1 MKAAIC
7 TSLRRVLGP
16 DWSLKAEHAAA
27 FDIAA
32 RLKADWAGTLAVLLG
47 LTLLSMWIVH
57 PAISLVWCFLILQNE
72 WVERRFAFHQRPDA
86 PFGNRQLIHLVL
98 QRTSGTFFWVMGAL
112 VLVAGEP
119 SHRLLGLTL
128 LIGIMVH
135 VSLVYNT
142 SRIQTLTTGLPCLAG
157 FVGATIITL
166 FDRQLTLDHK
176 VITVFAIVAIFGYMM
191 TATVQNLKIRDR
203 LKSLVSEKTRLAA
216 EDPLTGLQNRRSF
229 VELVAAQKSTGRPLT
244 LVFIDLD
251 RFKPLNDQYGHAVG
265 DQVLMEIGRRL
276 NEQPKMLGAARLGGD
291 EFAALFAAPGEANLE
306 DLQIRALHSSL
317 TAPIQSVSGDVS
329 VGASLGWVRAGGES
343 TSVSEVLHSADVAM
357 RRAKVEHLGV
367 AEFDPVIDQAAL
379 ASSAIEIA
387 FRHAL
392 ANGRIRTALQPI
404 VSVRSG
410 QIVTMELLA
419 RWPNSGFPRDPA
431 PQDFIP
437 IAERLGLLN
446 DMLWSTLNQ
455 ALPALFGT
463 SWSLAINVSPSQL
476 TSRNFLR
483 KLSGVIAEHG
493 IAPQRIE
500 LEITEEVAFRN
511 VVENCAVLEQAR
523 ALGFRVVLDDF
534 GAGYSSLAMLDRLP
548 LDKIK
553 LDRAF
558 VGELRDRGATQ
569 KILKATMLLAHEL
582 GISCTVEGIES
593 AETAALVASFGC
605 DQMQGYWVGMPE
617 LVEPRHQLLELAS

>member
-1 MKAAIC
+1 MNASIS
-7 TSLRRVLGP
+7 TFLRRLLGS
-16 DWSLKAEHAAA
+16 DWSFEAEHAAA

-32 RLKADWAGTLAVLLG
+32 RLEADWRGRLVVLVG

-57 PAISLVWCFLILQNE
+57 PAISFVWCFLILQNE
-72 WVERRFAFHQRPDA
+72 WVERRFVFHQRLDV
-86 PFGNRQLIHLVL
+86 PFGRPQLVRLIL
-98 QRTSGTFFWVMGAL
+98 QRTSGTLFWVFGAL
-112 VLVAGEP
+112 FFIAQEP

-135 VSLVYNT
+135 VSLLYNT
-142 SRIQTLTTGLPCLAG
+142 SRIQTLTTGIPCLMG
-157 FVGATIITL
+157 FVAATFIAL
-166 FDRQLTLDHK
+166 LDPELKSDQK
-176 VITVFAIVAIFGYMM
+176 VITVFAIIAIFGYMM

-203 LKSLVSEKTRLAA
+203 LKNLVTEKTRLAA

-229 VELVAAQKSTGRPLT
+229 VELVAAQKGTGRPLT

-276 NEQPKMLGAARLGGD
+276 IEQPDILGAARLGGD
-291 EFAALFAAPGEANLE
+291 EFAALFAAPEEAQSA
-306 DLQIRALHSSL
+306 DLQIQTLHNCL
-317 TAPIQSVSGDVS
+317 TAAIHSVSGDVS
-329 VGASLGWVRAGGES
+329 VGASMGWVSAGGEG
-343 TSVSEVLHSADVAM
+343 TTVSDVLHSADVAM

-392 ANGRIRTALQPI
+392 AKGRIRTALQPI
-404 VSVRSG
+404 VSVDSG

-446 DMLWSTLNQ
+446 EMLWSTLNQ
-455 ALPALFGT
+455 ALPALAGT

-476 TSRNFLR
+476 TARNFLL
-483 KLSGVIAEHG
+483 KLGSIIAQHG
-493 IAPQRIE
+493 IPPQRIE
-500 LEITEEVAFRN
+500 LEITEEVAFRS
-511 VVENCAVLEQAR
+511 VMENCAVLEQAR

-558 VGELRDRGATQ
+558 VGELKDRATTQ
-569 KILKATMLLAHEL
+569 KILKATMSLAREL
-582 GISCTVEGIES
+582 GISCTVEGIEC

-605 DQMQGYWVGMPE
+605 DQIQGYWVGMPE
-617 LVEPRHQLLELAS
+617 LVEPREHRLDLAS

>member
-1 MKAAIC
+1 MKAAFC
-7 TSLRRVLGP
+7 TSLRRGLGP
-16 DWSLKAEHAAA
+16 DWSLTAEHAAA

-32 RLKADWAGTLAVLLG
+32 RLRADWAARLVVLLG
-47 LTLLSMWIVH
+47 LTVLSMWIVH

-72 WVERRFAFHQRPDA
+72 WIERRFAFHQRLDA
-86 PFGNRQLIHLVL
+86 PFGSRQLFRLIL
-98 QRTSGTFFWVMGAL
+98 QSTSGTLFWVMGAL
-112 VLVAGEP
+112 VFIAGEP

-135 VSLVYNT
+135 VSLLYNT

-166 FDRQLTLDHK
+166 LDPQLTLDHK
-176 VITVFAIVAIFGYMM
+176 VITVFAIVAIFDYMM

-203 LKSLVSEKTRLAA
+203 LRNLVTEKTRLAA

-229 VELVAAQKSTGRPLT
+229 VDLVTTQKSTGRPMI
-244 LVFIDLD
+244 LVLIDLD

-265 DQVLMEIGRRL
+265 DQVLREIGRRL
-276 NEQPKMLGAARLGGD
+276 NEQPDILGAARLGGD
-291 EFAALFAAPGEANLE
+291 EFAALLAAPAEADTDHRWML
-306 DLQIRALHSSL
+306 ALHNGL
-317 TAPIQSVSGDVS
+317 TAPIQSNSGDVS
-329 VGASLGWVRAGGES
+329 VGVSIGWVRAGGDS
-343 TSVSEVLHSADVAM
+343 TTVSEVLHSADVAM
-357 RRAKVEHLGV
+357 RRAKLEHLGV
-367 AEFDPVIDQAAL
+367 AAFDPVIDQAAL
-379 ASSAIEIA
+379 TSSAIEIA

-392 ANGRIRTALQPI
+392 ENGRIRAALQPI
-404 VSVRSG
+404 VSVGTG

-419 RWPNSGFPRDPA
+419 RWPQSGFPRDPA

-455 ALPALFGT
+455 ALPALAGT

-483 KLSGVIAEHG
+483 KLGGVIAQHG
-493 IAPQRIE
+493 ITLQRVE

-511 VVENCAVLEQAR
+511 VMENCAVLEQAR
-523 ALGFRVVLDDF
+523 PLGFRVVLDDF

-553 LDRAF
+553 LDRGF
-558 VGELRDRGATQ
+558 VGELRDRAATQ
-569 KILKATMLLAHEL
+569 KILKATMSLAHEL

-593 AETAALVASFGC
+593 AETAALVASFEC
-605 DQMQGYWVGMPE
+605 DQFQGYWVGMPE
-617 LVEPRHQLLELAS
+617 LVEPHHHLLDLAS

>member
-1 MKAAIC
+1 MTASFS
-7 TSLRRVLGP
+7 TFLRRLLGP
-16 DWSLKAEHAAA
+16 DWSLEAEHAAA

-32 RLKADWAGTLAVLLG
+32 RLKADWWGRLVVLLG

-57 PAISLVWCFLILQNE
+57 PAISLVWCMLILRNE
-72 WVERRFAFHQRPDA
+72 WVERRLVFQQRRDA
-86 PFGNRQLIHLVL
+86 PFGKPQLVRLIL
-98 QRTSGTFFWVMGAL
+98 QRTSGTLYWVLGAL
-112 VLVAGEP
+112 VFIAQEP

-135 VSLVYNT
+135 VSLLYNT
-142 SRIQTLTTGLPCLAG
+142 SRIQTLSTGIPCLLG
-157 FVGATIITL
+157 FVAATVVTL
-166 FDRQLTLDHK
+166 FDPDLTFDHK
-176 VITVFAIVAIFGYMM
+176 VITVFAIIAIFGYMM
-191 TATVQNLKIRDR
+191 TATIQNLKIRDR
-203 LKSLVSEKTRLAA
+203 LMDLVSEKTRLAA

-229 VELVAAQKSTGRPLT
+229 VELVTAQKSTGRPLS

-265 DQVLMEIGRRL
+265 DQVLMEIGQRL
-276 NEQPKMLGAARLGGD
+276 TGQPDILGAARLGGD
-291 EFAALFAAPGEANLE
+291 EFAALFAAPE
-306 DLQIRALHSSL
+306 DAQSADQQIHALHNCL
-317 TAPIQSVSGDVS
+317 TAPIHSVSGDVS
-329 VGASLGWVRAGGES
+329 VGASMGWVLAGGED

-392 ANGRIRTALQPI
+392 AKGRIRTALQPI
-404 VSVRSG
+404 ISVNTG

-455 ALPALFGT
+455 ALPALAET

-476 TSRNFLR
+476 TARNFLL
-483 KLSGVIAEHG
+483 KLGSIIAQHG
-493 IAPQRIE
+493 IPPQRIE
-500 LEITEEVAFRN
+500 LEITEEVAFRSMI
-511 VVENCAVLEQAR
+511 ENCAVLEQAR

-558 VGELRDRGATQ
+558 VGELKDRVTTQ
-569 KILKATMLLAHEL
+569 KILKATMSLAREL
-582 GISCTVEGIES
+582 GIACTVEGIEC
-593 AETAALVASFGC
+593 AETAALVTSFGC
-605 DQMQGYWVGMPE
+605 DQIQGYWVGMPE
-617 LVEPRHQLLELAS
+617 LVEPRPYRLDLAS